1 MVRLHV
7 PLLLILMGEERG
19 RFLDETMKCK
29 RYATEE
35 MISRLPEVDD
45 VSGRPKPARDGRMKT
60 SHFKLADIRRQNCD
74 ELATRSRVL
83 TRLLTSK
90 IKVSSKTPIK
100 DGGGGGN

>member
-7 PLLLILMGEERG
+7 PRLLILMGEERG

-45 VSGRPKPARDGRMKT
+45 VSGRTKPARHGRMKT
-60 SHFKLADIRRQNCD
+60 SYFKLEDIRRQKC
-74 ELATRSRVL
+74 
-83 TRLLTSK
+83 
-90 IKVSSKTPIK
+90 
-100 DGGGGGN
+100 G

>member
-7 PLLLILMGEERG
+7 PRLLILMGEERG

-45 VSGRPKPARDGRMKT
+45 VSGRTKPARHGRMKT
-60 SHFKLADIRRQNCD
+60 SHFKLEDIRRQKC
-74 ELATRSRVL
+74 
-83 TRLLTSK
+83 
-90 IKVSSKTPIK
+90 
-100 DGGGGGN
+100 G